1 METETVAVNTLPART
16 ARTEGD
22 IRRAE
27 FDDIVRSLAKL
38 PKGQAIIIRIPGES
52 GKGMS
57 SKLGRAAK
65 RVGMFE
71 TTQRGSG
78 EDEKGVYAFIRRID

>member
-1 METETVAVNTLPART
+1 MAVNTLPART
-16 ARTEGD
+16 GRTEGD
-22 IRRAE
+22 ERRAE
-27 FDDIVRSLAKL
+27 LDELVRSLTKL
-38 PKGQAIIIRIPGES
+38 PKGQAIIIRIAGES

-65 RVGMFE
+65 RVGMFD

-78 EDEKGVYAFIRRID
+78 EDEKGVYAFIRRIE